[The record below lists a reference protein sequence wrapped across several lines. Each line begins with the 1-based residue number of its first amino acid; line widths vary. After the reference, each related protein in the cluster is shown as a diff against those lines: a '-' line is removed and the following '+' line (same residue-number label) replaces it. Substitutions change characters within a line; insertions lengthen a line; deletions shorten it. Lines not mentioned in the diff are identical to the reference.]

1 VSPEKPLI
9 RRWGDRHVSG
19 HESVTILPGAL
30 TASPAAP
37 PTRHG
42 VHSWRIGAFP
52 RRRVDQKGLT
62 ARLGLQDLFAGITC
76 SVLSVAY
83 CLSFA
88 TLIFSGPLS
97 GLLGYGIAIG
107 LLSASIGA
115 LVIGIRSTLPIV
127 IAGPDSP
134 TSAVLAVLVANFVHR
149 LVAEATIDDVVK
161 PAIVLMSLVTALT
174 GAVLLLLGL
183 TRAGRAIRFIP
194 YPVIGGFLGATGWLI
209 AVGGVQVTAGEHVTI
224 DSASSLLNSSTSGK
238 LLAALI
244 VAAALLLARRWLRS
258 ALVVPAVLLIGV
270 VGVHLTLLSLGI
282 PLAEAQ
288 ASGWMFGPQLNV
300 VLAPPWDGDDLRR
313 FPWEMLPSLAGD
325 ILSVVFVVAIT
336 LLLNTTGVELATRR
350 EADLD
355 QELKSHGIANLI
367 IATLGGYISVTS
379 LSRTTINYLAGA
391 TGRLSAMT
399 VAAILAAVI
408 AVDSSFLGYVPKCVL
423 GGLLFYLG
431 ADLLYRWLV
440 DSSRRLALL
449 EYLSLLGIAF
459 IIIKWGFVA
468 GLLIGVVI
476 GCATFAFSASRIPV
490 IKFSFD
496 GSEYRSSLDRGPE
509 ELTVLAEYGD
519 ELQGMSLQGY
529 LFFGSASRLHA
540 HVKGLLAARPRC
552 RFIVFDL
559 RLVTGTDSS
568 ATNSFKQIKQVADGC
583 GTQLALVNMTRE
595 LVSAFRTTGV
605 ISDDVLV
612 VSDLDHA
619 LEQCENAIIAA
630 HQTSGS
636 EAKSL
641 LAWLT
646 QMVGAEHAHDLA
658 KECQR
663 LEVSAG
669 EIIVRQG
676 DAADSMHFILDG
688 RVSVVVNGG
697 NRPKVRVRSLG
708 PHTMIGEMGLIA
720 GQDRSATIEA
730 EVPSVLYVLKA
741 DAFERVRATNPALF
755 QALLAYVVTVMAER
769 LSFANRAIEAL
780 QR

>member
-1 VSPEKPLI
+1 
-9 RRWGDRHVSG
+9 
-19 HESVTILPGAL
+19 
-30 TASPAAP
+30 
-37 PTRHG
+37 
-42 VHSWRIGAFP
+42 
-52 RRRVDQKGLT
+52 
-62 ARLGLQDLFAGITC
+62 
-76 SVLSVAY
+76 
-83 CLSFA
+83 
-88 TLIFSGPLS
+88 
-97 GLLGYGIAIG
+97 
-107 LLSASIGA
+107 
-115 LVIGIRSTLPIV
+115 
-127 IAGPDSP
+127 
-134 TSAVLAVLVANFVHR
+134 
-149 LVAEATIDDVVK
+149 
-161 PAIVLMSLVTALT
+161 M
-174 GAVLLLLGL
+174 
-183 TRAGRAIRFIP
+183 
-194 YPVIGGFLGATGWLI
+194 
-209 AVGGVQVTAGEHVTI
+209 
-224 DSASSLLNSSTSGK
+224 
-238 LLAALI
+238 
-244 VAAALLLARRWLRS
+244 
-258 ALVVPAVLLIGV
+258 
-270 VGVHLTLLSLGI
+270 
-282 PLAEAQ
+282 AEAQ

-300 VLAPPWDGDDLRR
+300 VLALPWHGDDLRR
-313 FPWEMLPSLAGD
+313 FPWEMLPSLSGD

-431 ADLLYRWLV
+431 SDLLYRWLV

-509 ELTVLAEYGD
+509 ELTVLAQYGD

-540 HVKGLLAARPRC
+540 HVKGLLAERPHC

-595 LVSAFRTTGV
+595 LESAFRTTGV

-641 LAWLT
+641 FAWLT

-663 LEVSAG
+663 LEVAAG

-676 DAADSMHFILDG
+676 EAADSMHFILDG

-730 EVPSVLYVLKA
+730 EVPSLLYVLKA

>member
-1 VSPEKPLI
+1 M
-9 RRWGDRHVSG
+9 SG
-19 HESVTILPGAL
+19 RGSVTILPNAL

-37 PTRHG
+37 PTGHG
-42 VHSWRIGAFP
+42 AHSWRIGAFP
-52 RRRVDQKGLT
+52 RRRVDQKGLN
-62 ARLGLQDLFAGITC
+62 ARRGLQDLFAGTTC

-97 GLLGYGIAIG
+97 GLLGYGVAMG

-149 LVAEATIDDVVK
+149 LVAEGTIDDALK

-209 AVGGVQVTAGEHVTI
+209 AVGGVQVTTGEHVTI
-224 DSASSLLNSSTSGK
+224 DSASSLLNSSTSAK
-238 LLAALI
+238 LLAGLI

-258 ALVVPAVLLIGV
+258 SLVVPAVLLIGV
-270 VGVHLTLLSLGI
+270 VGVHLALLSFGI

-300 VLAPPWDGDDLRR
+300 VLAPPWHGDDLRR
-313 FPWEMLPSLAGD
+313 FPWEMLPSLSGD

-336 LLLNTTGVELATRR
+336 LLLNTTGVELAMRR

-431 ADLLYRWLV
+431 AELLYRWLV

-459 IIIKWGFVA
+459 IIIEWGFVA

-552 RFIVFDL
+552 RFLVFDL

-583 GTQLALVNMTRE
+583 GTRLALVNMTRE
-595 LVSAFRTTGV
+595 LESAFRTTGV

-663 LEVSAG
+663 LEVAAG

-676 DAADSMHFILDG
+676 EAADSMHFILDG
-688 RVSVVVNGG
+688 RVGVVVNDG